1 MLNEKSSGQNG
12 ISIMIEDIL
21 VRNTKDR
28 LVISEEPE
36 DDSIAGSNQEKLQED
51 EHKIRDKLIC
61 EPELSPK
68 TAEDKP
74 LGMPAE
80 RVSMI
85 LPNKLKANISFR
97 R

>member
-36 DDSIAGSNQEKLQED
+36 DDSIAGSN
-51 EHKIRDKLIC
+51 
-61 EPELSPK
+61 
-68 TAEDKP
+68 
-74 LGMPAE
+74 
-80 RVSMI
+80 
-85 LPNKLKANISFR
+85 
-97 R
+97 